1 MARKEETQIQIKL
14 AEYIAENYPDV
25 EFHSD
30 YGSGARLRP
39 YQAKEQ
45 SRLNAGRRAWPDVFI
60 AEPKVKLKSASG
72 IAEIKS
78 SDGWCGEKIGTLTED
93 DLFYDY
99 DFTAGLF
106 IELKKDGTRIFKK
119 DGTLVADEHI
129 REQFDKLESLRRR
142 GYCAEFACG
151 LEEAKKLVDKY
162 LAE

>member
-14 AEYIAENYPDV
+14 AEYIAEDYPDV

-60 AEPKVKLKSASG
+60 AEPQSSPESALP
-72 IAEIKS
+72 
-78 SDGWCGEKIGTLTED
+78 KIHLC
-93 DLFYDY
+93 
-99 DFTAGLF
+99 GLF
-106 IELKKDGTRIFKK
+106 IELKTEGTRIFKK

>member
-1 MARKEETQIQIKL
+1 MARKDETQIQIKL
-14 AEYIAENYPDV
+14 AEYIAKNYPDV

-60 AEPKVKLKSASG
+60 AEPQSSPESALP
-72 IAEIKS
+72 
-78 SDGWCGEKIGTLTED
+78 KIH
-93 DLFYDY
+93 FC
-99 DFTAGLF
+99 GLF
-106 IELKKDGTRIFKK
+106 IELKTEGTRIFKK

>member
-1 MARKEETQIQIKL
+1 MARKDETQIQIKL

-60 AEPKVKLKSASG
+60 AEPQSSPESALP
-72 IAEIKS
+72 
-78 SDGWCGEKIGTLTED
+78 KIH
-93 DLFYDY
+93 FC
-99 DFTAGLF
+99 GLF
-106 IELKKDGTRIFKK
+106 IELKTEGTRIFKK

>member
-1 MARKEETQIQIKL
+1 MARKDETQIQIKL

-60 AEPKVKLKSASG
+60 AEPQSSPESAMP
-72 IAEIKS
+72 
-78 SDGWCGEKIGTLTED
+78 KIH
-93 DLFYDY
+93 FC
-99 DFTAGLF
+99 GLF
-106 IELKKDGTRIFKK
+106 IELKTEGTRIFKK

-151 LEEAKKLVDKY
+151 LEEAKLLVDKY
-162 LAE
+162 LA

>member
-14 AEYIAENYPDV
+14 AEYIAETYPDV

-60 AEPKVKLKSASG
+60 AEPQSSPESALP
-72 IAEIKS
+72 
-78 SDGWCGEKIGTLTED
+78 KIH
-93 DLFYDY
+93 FC
-99 DFTAGLF
+99 GLF
-106 IELKKDGTRIFKK
+106 IELKTEGTRIFKK

>member
-14 AEYIAENYPDV
+14 AEYIAKNYPNV

-45 SRLNAGRRAWPDVFI
+45 SRLNAGRRAWPDMFI
-60 AEPKVKLKSASG
+60 AETRIYFPSNAVGAR
-72 IAEIKS
+72 E
-78 SDGWCGEKIGTLTED
+78 
-93 DLFYDY
+93 FH
-99 DFTAGLF
+99 GLF
-106 IELKKDGTRIFKK
+106 IELKKAGTKIFTKK
-119 DGTLVADEHI
+119 GTLVADEHI

-142 GYCAEFACG
+142 GYKAEFACG

-162 LAE
+162 LA

>member
-1 MARKEETQIQIKL
+1 MARKDETQIQIKL

-60 AEPKVKLKSASG
+60 AEPQSSPESALP
-72 IAEIKS
+72 
-78 SDGWCGEKIGTLTED
+78 KIH
-93 DLFYDY
+93 FC
-99 DFTAGLF
+99 GLF
-106 IELKKDGTRIFKK
+106 IELKTEGARIFKK

>member
-60 AEPKVKLKSASG
+60 AEPQSSPESALP
-72 IAEIKS
+72 
-78 SDGWCGEKIGTLTED
+78 KIH
-93 DLFYDY
+93 FC
-99 DFTAGLF
+99 GLF
-106 IELKKDGTRIFKK
+106 IELKTEGTRIFKK